1 MTRLEC
7 CIQLYSLIVGYKYEL
22 LKLMGLTPAFWKHVL
37 CELKPFR
44 KLADFI
50 LSTSLSHVYCPPHT
64 HTHTRKLGE
73 MEILTHVFLS
83 LCVIAGMSDDEILR
97 AEMVSQLCMNDRTH
111 SSLLDLVSFHH
122 EMMYSQEAQQVL
134 CFDCVFASVS
144 TSCQVVLG
152 FESWDS
158 NSFPPPSHF

>member
-50 LSTSLSHVYCPPHT
+50 LSTSLSHVYCPPPHT
-64 HTHTRKLGE
+64 HTHTHSETRRDGDINSCISLFVCHCRNVWWWDFESGDGVTVVYE
-73 MEILTHVFLS
+73 WSYPQFPARSCILSPWKDDVLTGSSTSTL
-83 LCVIAGMSDDEILR
+83 LC
-97 AEMVSQLCMNDRTH
+97 
-111 SSLLDLVSFHH
+111 
-122 EMMYSQEAQQVL
+122 L
-134 CFDCVFASVS
+134 CFCKR
-144 TSCQVVLG
+144 
-152 FESWDS
+152 
-158 NSFPPPSHF
+158 

>member
-50 LSTSLSHVYCPPHT
+50 LSTSLSHVYCPPPPPLYT
-64 HTHTRKLGE
+64 HTHTRKLRE

-122 EMMYSQEAQQVL
+122 EKMMYSGSSTSTLLWL
-134 CFDCVFASVS
+134 CFCKR
-144 TSCQVVLG
+144 
-152 FESWDS
+152 
-158 NSFPPPSHF
+158 